1 MSEFLSTE
9 WFDELNATL
18 REAGP
23 VTLENAQTDLRVVIE
38 FSDAPSMGPH
48 AMTLCLGSDG
58 ATIDAGDNLAA
69 DAIVRLTFADA
80 LALTKG
86 QFDSA
91 AALREGRIKVRGD
104 VNAIV
109 PALAWLQQAHV
120 QASE

>member
-23 VTLENAQTDLRVVIE
+23 VTLATAQTVLRVVIE
-38 FSDAPSMGPH
+38 FPDAPSSGPH
-48 AMTLCLGSDG
+48 AMTLFLGSDG
-58 ATIDAGDNLAA
+58 ATITAGDNLAA

-80 LALTKG
+80 LALSRG

-91 AALREGRIKVRGD
+91 SALRKGRVKVRGD

-109 PALAWLQQAHV
+109 PALTWLQQAHA
-120 QASE
+120 QASS